1 MEGSDVH
8 APKVFETLCRKY
20 TESGRRYHTP
30 AHIDHCLRQLDLAAD
45 HMDERDAVEMALWFH
60 DAIYDLGSQHSENE
74 RNSADLFVSLV
85 GAHVSP
91 RFRER
96 VYELIM
102 ITTHRNLPRSR
113 DECFIVDIDLSGF
126 GLPWEDFTRDSIAVK
141 DEQRHLSDDV
151 FFSRQRK
158 FFETL
163 LSREHFCFTEF
174 FRERHE
180 QNARKN
186 IQRCLRT
193 LEKKAV
199 S

>member
-102 ITTHRNLPRSR
+102 ITTHRNLP
-113 DECFIVDIDLSGF
+113 
-126 GLPWEDFTRDSIAVK
+126 
-141 DEQRHLSDDV
+141 
-151 FFSRQRK
+151 
-158 FFETL
+158 
-163 LSREHFCFTEF
+163 
-174 FRERHE
+174 
-180 QNARKN
+180 
-186 IQRCLRT
+186 
-193 LEKKAV
+193 
-199 S
+199 